1 MPLSSWSFQNIR
13 NRMTVRLQVALVTA
27 VTCSAAVG
35 IAAVGAAVVAKNSAQ
50 ANANQQLKTLART
63 MADRLDQHMFERYR
77 EIQNIASL
85 SPLQNVWSKDGAATR
100 TILEK
105 LQASLP
111 EYAWLGFA
119 TPDGMVHAATKGM
132 LEGVSVAQRPWFV
145 DGLKQPTVEDVH
157 DAKLLEKLLRTS
169 PDEAPFR
176 FVDVAMPVF
185 DEHQVLAGVL
195 GAHMSWTWADAVRRT
210 VLTTQDTANAAE
222 LWVSARDGSLLIGPA
237 DHKLDVVLLT
247 DAAKSD
253 GVLFTDDT
261 SSAPM
266 LSAMVAT
273 RGQGSYPGLGWAV
286 VARMPVAMIYAPAH
300 QLVLQILLI
309 GGIVAVFA
317 SAVAWFLAGSV
328 TNPLKALA
336 ISLDLIGRQANV
348 TSVERQH
355 GSLDILRLS
364 AAVRS
369 LLRRVG
375 SAEASEQNAN
385 STIDTLQREVED
397 QKRDVEQKM
406 LRYGADLHALQKLA
420 DTDSLTGLLN
430 RRAFLPF
437 AEDAWNYYRRYGRAF
452 SILMFDIDHFKRIN
466 DTFGHAA
473 GDEVIREMGKIIS
486 SGIRATDKV
495 ARFGGEEFVVLL
507 RETDEAAALLM
518 ANRLR
523 EKIASTIV
531 TAGEHRISFS
541 TSVGCALGSSSARDL
556 EDVIQL
562 ADTALYVA
570 KTSGRNRVAMDGV
583 TAEGRRAA
591 A

>member
-1 MPLSSWSFQNIR
+1 M
-13 NRMTVRLQVALVTA
+13 
-27 VTCSAAVG
+27 
-35 IAAVGAAVVAKNSAQ
+35 VAKDSAQ
-50 ANANQQLKTLART
+50 ANANQQLQTLART

-85 SPLQNVWSKDGAATR
+85 VPLQTVWSKDAAATR

-119 TPDGMVHAATKGM
+119 TPDGVVHAATKGM

-145 DGLKQPTVEDVH
+145 DGLKQATVEDVH

-195 GAHMSWTWADAVRRT
+195 GAHMSWTWADDVRRT
-210 VLTTQDTANAAE
+210 VLTTQDTINAAE
-222 LWVSARDGSLLIGPA
+222 LWVAARDGSLLIGPA
-237 DHKLDVVLLT
+237 DYKLDVALLT
-247 DAAKSD
+247 EAARSD

-273 RGQGSYPGLGWAV
+273 RGRGSYPGLGWAV
-286 VARMPVAMIYAPAH
+286 VARMPIAVIYAPAH

-309 GGIVAVFA
+309 GAVVAVSA
-317 SAVAWFLAGSV
+317 SAAAWMLAGSV
-328 TNPLKALA
+328 AKPLKALA
-336 ISLDLIGRQANV
+336 ASLDLIGRQANV

-355 GSLDILRLS
+355 GSLDILQLS

-375 SAEASEQNAN
+375 SAEASEQTAN
-385 STIDTLQREVED
+385 SMIDALQREAED
-397 QKRDVEQKM
+397 QKKEIEQKI

-420 DTDSLTGLLN
+420 DTDSMTGLLN

-437 AEDAWNYYRRYGRAF
+437 ANDAWMYYKRYGRAF
-452 SILMFDIDHFKRIN
+452 SILMFDIDHFKSIN

-473 GDEVIREMGKIIS
+473 GDEVILAMGNIITAR
-486 SGIRATDKV
+486 IRATDKV

-507 RETDEAAALLM
+507 METDEAAALLM

-523 EKIASTIV
+523 EEIASTIV
-531 TAGEHRISFS
+531 TAGKQKISFT
-541 TSVGCALGSSSARDL
+541 TSVGCALATDSARDL
-556 EDVIQL
+556 EDVIQR
-562 ADTALYVA
+562 ADTALYKA
-570 KTSGRNRVAMDGV
+570 KSSGRNCVAMDGV
-583 TAEGRRAA
+583 AAEGRRTAA
-591 A
+591 

>member
-1 MPLSSWSFQNIR
+1 MPLSNWSFQNLR

-27 VTCSAAVG
+27 VTCSTAVG
-35 IAAVGAAVVAKNSAQ
+35 VAAIGAAVVAKDSAQ
-50 ANANQQLKTLART
+50 ANANQQLQTLART
-63 MADRLDQHMFERYR
+63 MADRLDQHMFDRYR

-85 SPLQNVWSKDGAATR
+85 GPLQTVWSKDAAATR

-119 TPDGMVHAATKGM
+119 TPDGVVHAATKGM

-195 GAHMSWTWADAVRRT
+195 GAHMSWTWADDVRRT
-210 VLTTQDTANAAE
+210 VLTTQDKVNAAE
-222 LWVSARDGSLLIGPA
+222 LWVSAHDGSLLIGPA
-237 DHKLDVVLLT
+237 DRKLDVALLT
-247 DAAKSD
+247 EAARSE

-273 RGQGSYPGLGWAV
+273 RGQESYPGLGWAV
-286 VARMPVAMIYAPAH
+286 VARMPVTVIYAPAQ
-300 QLVLQILLI
+300 QLGLQILLI
-309 GGIVAVFA
+309 GAVVAVSA
-317 SAVAWFLAGSV
+317 SAVAWMLAGSV
-328 TNPLKALA
+328 TKPLKALA
-336 ISLDLIGRQANV
+336 ASLDRIGRQANV

-355 GSLDILRLS
+355 GSLDILQLS

-375 SAEASEQNAN
+375 SAEASEQTAN
-385 STIDTLQREVED
+385 STIDALQRKAED
-397 QKRDVEQKM
+397 QKKDIEQKI
-406 LRYGADLHALQKLA
+406 LSYGADLHALQKLA

-437 AEDAWNYYRRYGRAF
+437 ANDAWNHYKRHGRAF

-473 GDEVIREMGKIIS
+473 GDQVILAMGNVIS
-486 SGIRATDKV
+486 AGIGTTDKV

-523 EKIASTIV
+523 GEIASTIV
-531 TAGEHRISFS
+531 TAGKQTISFT
-541 TSVGCALGSSSARDL
+541 TSVGCSLGTTSARDL
-556 EDVIQL
+556 EDVIQR
-562 ADTALYVA
+562 ADTALYEA
-570 KTSGRNRVAMDGV
+570 KTSGRNCVAMDGV
-583 TAEGRRAA
+583 AAEGRRTAA
-591 A
+591 